1 MSNENELLEK
11 VITTTSLGSEPGQGG
26 LLSPDQSNRFIDYMW
41 DATVLG
47 SQVRT
52 QRLRGDTAEI
62 DRIGVGE
69 RLLRVATE
77 AVDDGMNAGVAFSKV
92 SLTTTKLRL
101 DWELSSESLEDGV
114 EGDALEDHVA
124 RLMSAQAAQDL
135 EDAAING
142 DTANTTDPLLKAFD
156 GWAKRGETDGH
167 VVDHGGNPI
176 DRSVFNKALKA
187 MPRKFMQRRNG
198 LKFFTGSNTIQDYL
212 FSLQNN
218 STEFVTPEA
227 IAAAGINQA
236 VRTSGPAGFITGNAF
251 GIPVQEVPMFNEDR
265 AGDYSGATGAH
276 GDLWLTDPQN
286 LIWAVKREIV
296 VYREFKPKKDSI
308 EYTMYCRVGTNV
320 ENAEA
325 FVVVKNIKQSA

>member
-1 MSNENELLEK
+1 MSNELLEK
-11 VITTTSLGSEPGQGG
+11 VITTTALGTEPGQGG

-47 SQVRT
+47 GQVRT
-52 QRLRGDTAEI
+52 MRLRGDTAEV

-77 AVDDGMNAGVAFSKV
+77 AVDDGLNVGIAFSKV
-92 SLTTTKLRL
+92 SLTTTKYRL
-101 DWELSSESLEDGV
+101 DWELSSEALEDGV

-124 RLMSAQAAQDL
+124 RLMAAQVAQDL
-135 EDAAING
+135 EDIAING
-142 DTANTTDPLLKAFD
+142 DTTLTDDPTLKGVD

-167 VVDHGGNPI
+167 VVDNGGNVI

-198 LKFFTGSNTIQDYL
+198 LKFFTGSNLIQDYI
-212 FSLQNN
+212 FSLQQT
-218 STEFVTPEA
+218 SDGFITPESM
-227 IAAAGINQA
+227 AAAGINSA
-236 VRTSGPAGFITGNAF
+236 VRTSGPAGFVTGNAF
-251 GIPVQEVPMFNEDR
+251 GIPVQEVPLMDENK

-276 GDLWLTDPQN
+276 GDVWLTDPQN
-286 LIWAVKREIV
+286 LIWAVKRDIT

-308 EYTMYCRVGTNV
+308 EFTTYVRFGTNI
-320 ENAEA
+320 ENGEA
-325 FVVVKNIKQSA
+325 FVVVKNVKAAV